1 MNCAIPNHRQ
11 SAVLLREGHVEFA
24 LLGNLRLMAARALFA
39 TAIIGALSTESAQ
52 AQSASFA
59 GKALTLMC
67 HTPPG
72 GGYDAYVRLLSR
84 YLGRFLP
91 GGPNVIVANK
101 PGAGGYVAA
110 NYAVNIA
117 PCDGT
122 FMVLMQQSTLL
133 DEPMGRSAM
142 RTSLR
147 DFNWIGNLS
156 QSNNLLVTW
165 HMSQIKTI
173 GDAQKREAPIGASG
187 ANSTAAQ
194 LPAFLNAILGTRF
207 KVVLGYEGGA
217 AINLAMQRGEVE
229 GRGAGTWA
237 TYKST
242 STADLREGRLNLLVQ
257 IGLRKEPE
265 LSDVPLL
272 ADLVKGDATKEQ
284 VARFVSLGLSIS
296 RPLAAPPGVPPERVE
311 LLRRAFDATMQDP
324 QFLDEA
330 NKLSLEIDPMTGE
343 EVQTGVSQ
351 ILATPPDVIDVI
363 RSAMTAQ
370 QNN

>member
-1 MNCAIPNHRQ
+1 LVGTLPIAPAH
-11 SAVLLREGHVEFA
+11 
-24 LLGNLRLMAARALFA
+24 
-39 TAIIGALSTESAQ
+39 
-52 AQSASFA
+52 AQSVSFA
-59 GKALTLMC
+59 GKNVTLMC
-67 HTPPG
+67 HTAPG
-72 GGYDAYVRLLSR
+72 GGYDAYVRLLAR

-91 GGPNVIVANK
+91 GSPGIIVVNK

-110 NYAVNIA
+110 NYAANVA
-117 PCDGT
+117 PRDGT

-133 DEPMGRSAM
+133 DEPMGQSAM
-142 RTSLR
+142 QTSLR

-156 QSNNLLVTW
+156 QSNNLVVTW
-165 HMSQIKTI
+165 RTSPIKTI

-194 LPAFLNAILGTRF
+194 IPAFLNAILGTRF

-229 GRGAGTWA
+229 GRGSGTWA

-242 STADLREGRLNLLVQ
+242 STSDLRDGNLNLLVQ

-265 LSDVPLL
+265 LPDVPLL

-296 RPLAAPPGVPPERVE
+296 RPLAAPPGVPADRVE
-311 LLRRAFDATMQDP
+311 LLRRAFDATMKDP
-324 QFLDEA
+324 QFLEEA
-330 NKLSLEIDPMTGE
+330 DRLSLEIDPMTGE
-343 EVQTGVSQ
+343 EVQAGVDQ

-363 RSAMTAQ
+363 RTAMGGKK
-370 QNN
+370 